1 MNSDFSLYIKINVN
15 ETRLC
20 KKGSEKGSD
29 SNDLYC
35 NVLKLTKRKNA

>member
-15 ETRLC
+15 ETRLY
-20 KKGSEKGSD
+20 KKDSEKGSD

>member
-15 ETRLC
+15 ETRFC

-29 SNDLYC
+29 LNDLYC
-35 NVLKLTKRKNA
+35 NVLKLSKRKNA